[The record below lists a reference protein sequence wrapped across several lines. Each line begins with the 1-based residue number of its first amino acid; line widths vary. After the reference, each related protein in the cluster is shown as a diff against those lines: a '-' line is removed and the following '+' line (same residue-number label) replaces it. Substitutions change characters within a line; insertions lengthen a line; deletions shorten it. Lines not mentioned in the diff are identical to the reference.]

1 MIEPKLKRLKKPF
14 EVYEENLIEA
24 KKHFTLV
31 ENLAKILPNEYETSH
46 WTQPEKQLVT
56 VIRRAVEEGKV
67 LKAAKSSDQKAH
79 VNASRQALQ
88 ETVREAI
95 PPDFITRTWSL
106 QARSFIQELKKI
118 SVSEV

>member
-1 MIEPKLKRLKKPF
+1 MTEPDLGMIPI
-14 EVYEENLIEA
+14 EVYAETLAEA

-31 ENLAKILPNEYETSH
+31 ETLEKILPDEHATAR

-79 VNASRQALQ
+79 IKATRRALQ

-95 PPDFITRTWSL
+95 PADFITRNWGL
-106 QARSFIQELKKI
+106 QARSFVQELKKI
-118 SVSEV
+118 SEV